1 MARSKENNQFKV
13 DYAFPGVC
21 SLCFT
26 EIAEFEGSND
36 LGRPIIT
43 KLKGSF
49 REIMVLLDDNSKMK
63 VSLCETCADSIKPE
77 DMGELME
84 NEINGWQKE
93 VDANPKFDAQK
104 KLDYMDKYSER
115 KVTTRV
121 DIPYG
126 LGEVARVSNPNP
138 NNLKVKLNQK

>member
-1 MARSKENNQFKV
+1 MARSKNNNQFKV
-13 DYAFPGVC
+13 DYAFPGLC

-26 EIAEFEGSND
+26 EIAEFEGSNS

-43 KLKGSF
+43 KLKGNF
-49 REIMVLLDDNSKMK
+49 REITVLLDDNSKMK
-63 VSLCETCADSIKPE
+63 VSLCEDCFENIKPE

-93 VDANPKFDAQK
+93 VDANPKFEAQK

-115 KVTTRV
+115 KITTRV

-126 LGEVARVSNPNP
+126 LGEVARVSNPRSEK
-138 NNLKVKLNQK
+138 LKVKKNS